1 VKILNPCPQRRTEMT
16 EEELKR
22 NITETIDDQLNHN
35 LELICSSNYL
45 ADRILTL
52 IRTSGLFMD
61 TDMVKGLMFEKCVKC
76 REKKDGQPAD

>member
-1 VKILNPCPQRRTEMT
+1 MT

-52 IRTSGLFMD
+52 FREAGFINKKGGEDEAINRT
-61 TDMVKGLMFEKCVKC
+61 T
-76 REKKDGQPAD
+76 